1 MAQGRL
7 ERVRVSLAGE
17 VIAARTNKSRAED
30 RTRRDFLF
38 QVEILLQR
46 VRELRMVCC
55 TEAVYRLCEE
65 SILGVEEAGKYEG
78 FNAEKRR

>member
-1 MAQGRL
+1 MNHRKTVHRSVRLSEVKAKSDCNDAQGRL

-38 QVEILLQR
+38 QVEIILQR
-46 VRELRMVCC
+46 MG
-55 TEAVYRLCEE
+55 TSDGMSY
-65 SILGVEEAGKYEG
+65 
-78 FNAEKRR
+78 